1 MYPQDI
7 PKEIALAV
15 LSTQFFNLDFK
26 DAEEMTKRV
35 EPFFKI
41 MGEDIVRQKKRLG
54 GTFAVAHAVPT
65 RASRDFLRGLVGSDL
80 FFIVLNITKEC
91 QSERLK
97 GRHGEGQGG
106 DELEKIFANFQPAGE
121 GEPRA
126 FNLTIEAGMSREEVM
141 QKAFDIVNNIEE

>member
-1 MYPQDI
+1 
-7 PKEIALAV
+7 
-15 LSTQFFNLDFK
+15 
-26 DAEEMTKRV
+26 
-35 EPFFKI
+35 

-121 GEPRA
+121 EEPRA